1 MSMYNYYK
9 GLPPWAKGVVI
20 VGAGTALYF
29 AGLSIYRNAKKKK
42 DLKDANKAG
51 EAAQKELGELASKG
65 VKPTLPDSQF
75 QALCESLVQA
85 MNGCGTDE
93 DMIYNVFKQMKN
105 EADIRKLIASFG
117 VRYYQPCAAD
127 QPISY
132 TKWLWNDKSYGGGLP
147 SWLSYDL
154 SSSEVQKI
162 NSILKTN
169 GINYS
174 F

>member
-1 MSMYNYYK
+1 MYKYFK
-9 GLPPWAKGVVI
+9 DLPPWAKGVVV
-20 VGAGTALYF
+20 VGTGAALYF
-29 AGLSIYRNAKKKK
+29 AGLSLYRNIRRNK
-42 DLKDANKAG
+42 DIKEANKAG

-65 VKPTLPDSQF
+65 INPTLPDSQF
-75 QALCESLVQA
+75 QALSESLVQA

-93 DMIYNVFKQMKN
+93 EMVYSVFRKIKN
-105 EADIRKLIASFG
+105 DADIRKLIAVFG

-132 TKWLWNDKSYGGGLP
+132 TKWLINEKSYGGGLP
-147 SWLSYDL
+147 TWLSYDL
-154 SSSEVQKI
+154 SASEIDKI

-169 GINYS
+169 GVNYS